1 MLQLQEPLNQQ
12 PYQRNIKQ
20 SCFCGSV
27 SWVTHL
33 NKSNHLPP
41 KRLLHPSVRH
51 HTKELINESNPW
63 NENSTKNDKLEL
75 LKSKPCSNN
84 STKNDKLELMILN
97 ESNPWNEHSVK
108 NDKLELLKFKLCSN
122 NSIKNDKLELL
133 ILNDFKPCS
142 NNSIKNDKLE
152 SLPKSPSATS
162 KLKVL
167 PDSRC
172 LLFPSLVHSL
182 D

>member
-63 NENSTKNDKLEL
+63 NENSTM
-75 LKSKPCSNN
+75 
-84 STKNDKLELMILN
+84 NDKLELMILN